1 LQLHNRNFFKF
12 IKNLLLQTPISKDIF
27 NEADSQKT
35 QFYSGFRYLEPSRR
49 LLFIN
54 LMGMLHRLIEF
65 VNRSVEPD
73 EELVK
78 QIAAYLSLLY
88 FAVPDMA
95 EIYFLSIDMKRHL

>member
-35 QFYSGFRYLEPSRR
+35 
-49 LLFIN
+49 
-54 LMGMLHRLIEF
+54 HRLIEF

>member
-1 LQLHNRNFFKF
+1 
-12 IKNLLLQTPISKDIF
+12 
-27 NEADSQKT
+27 
-35 QFYSGFRYLEPSRR
+35 
-49 LLFIN
+49 
-54 LMGMLHRLIEF
+54 MGMLHRLIEF